1 MVNNLKAIRINRR
14 MTQARLAEI
23 TGISR
28 ININRYENQE
38 INPGLESVIKI
49 ARALGVTVDELIR
62 PEPDTPEAPER
73 AMLTGVETPERPQ
86 LLTPN
91 S

>member
-1 MVNNLKAIRINRR
+1 MVNNLKMIREKRGL
-14 MTQARLAEI
+14 TQARLSEM
-23 TGISR
+23 TGVSR
-28 ININRYENQE
+28 INIIRYENQE

-73 AMLTGVETPERPQ
+73 AMLTGAETPESGRIH
-86 LLTPN
+86 
-91 S
+91 

>member
-38 INPGLESVIKI
+38 INPRLESVIKI

-62 PEPDTPEAPER
+62 PEPDIPEAPER
-73 AMLTGVETPERPQ
+73 AMLTGAETPESGRIY
-86 LLTPN
+86 
-91 S
+91 